1 MSSTTAYGVVARC
14 SASLPWETI
23 QQAVA
28 DFARTVFP
36 RAAIAIGEDVDHGSL
51 VSRRPEPF
59 AFVNVTE
66 DGRSFAFCRFRR
78 FPEGIEF
85 VFNLTESR
93 QSSTQIDRCLV
104 TTLPLA
110 LVRRELF

>member
-14 SASLPWETI
+14 SASLPWDTI
-23 QQAVA
+23 EQAVA
-28 DFARTVFP
+28 DLARSVFP

-66 DGRSFAFCRFRR
+66 GGRSFAFCRFRR
-78 FPEGIEF
+78 FADGVEF
-85 VFNLTESR
+85 VFNLTESK
-93 QSSTQIDRCLV
+93 QSSAQIDRCLASA
-104 TTLPLA
+104 LPLA
-110 LVRRELF
+110 VVRRELF